1 MDFFKRGLNGFEIKI
16 LALIFMTFDHLS
28 SFLWGAINLP
38 TWFNWIGR
46 ISAPLFIF
54 MVVQGFFHTR
64 SKKKYMLRLYGWSIL
79 MALGNSLI
87 NNLLPHPNGSVIFNN
102 IFATMFIITV
112 YLLGIEYISSGYSE
126 KSAKKLS
133 LGIAIMIVPVILSGA
148 LMSLLDSGN
157 TLIMN
162 IMMYLVPTPLFV
174 EGGIIFIALGI
185 GLYLCINSKKALAIF
200 YIVLCSIVFFMMAGA
215 GFTYENLFLINYQW
229 LMIFALPFMLLYNG
243 EKGRSLKYFFYL
255 YYPIHCYILYA
266 LGIVFLK
273 Q

>member
-1 MDFFKRGLNGFEIKI
+1 MDFFKRGFNGFEIKI

-28 SFLWGAINLP
+28 SFLLGAVDLP
-38 TWFNWIGR
+38 VWFNWIGR

-54 MVVQGFFHTR
+54 MVIQGFCHTR
-64 SKKKYMLRLYGWSIL
+64 NKKKYMLRLYGWSVI
-79 MALGNSLI
+79 MALGN
-87 NNLLPHPNGSVIFNN
+87 NLMNSILPHPNGSIIFNN

-112 YLLGIEYISSGYSE
+112 YLFAIDCISTGYRNKSG
-126 KSAKKLS
+126 KKIS
-133 LGIAIMIVPVILSGA
+133 LGIVIMVIPTILSGV
-148 LMSLLDSGN
+148 LMSILDSGN
-157 TLIMN
+157 TFIMK

-174 EGGIIFIALGI
+174 EGGVILVALGI
-185 GLYLCINSKKALAIF
+185 GLYLCRNSKKALSIF
-200 YIVLCSIVFFMMAGA
+200 YITLCTIVFFMMVGA

-266 LGIVFLK
+266 LGIAFLK
-273 Q
+273 